1 MVQDGCCDV
10 GGMRWVP
17 TPGPLTS
24 GHHHQWPRV
33 HTRAVTIMIPVIV
46 TSSILGSHYLALSS
60 LALDRTIQLAKY
72 VSHLFHS
79 PGYRKYKPQLKPSP
93 RRCGSR
99 WVKCEHMKIWRVVP
113 GQAKSIYLSIYL
125 NKYLYLHLLART
137 SVASSKASVGSEV
150 NAAIIKSL

>member
-1 MVQDGCCDV
+1 M
-10 GGMRWVP
+10 P

-24 GHHHQWPRV
+24 GDHQWPRV

-60 LALDRTIQLAKY
+60 LELELYSRRR
-72 VSHLFHS
+72 SHSYLFRS

-93 RRCGSR
+93 RKCGSR
-99 WVKCEHMKIWRVVP
+99 WVKYQDMMKSCARTS
-113 GQAKSIYLSIYL
+113 KIYLSLTNIY
-125 NKYLYLHLLART
+125 LLART

>member
-1 MVQDGCCDV
+1 MFQTYFSYTDEYKYRYVAAMWDVIRCVSCWLLAGVLWMVQDGCCDV

-24 GHHHQWPRV
+24 GDQHQWPRV

-60 LALDRTIQLAKY
+60 LALDRTIQLSKY

-79 PGYRKYKPQLKPSP
+79 PGYRRYKPQLKPSP

-99 WVKCEHMKIWRVVP
+99 WVKCEHMKI
-113 GQAKSIYLSIYL
+113 
-125 NKYLYLHLLART
+125 
-137 SVASSKASVGSEV
+137 
-150 NAAIIKSL
+150 